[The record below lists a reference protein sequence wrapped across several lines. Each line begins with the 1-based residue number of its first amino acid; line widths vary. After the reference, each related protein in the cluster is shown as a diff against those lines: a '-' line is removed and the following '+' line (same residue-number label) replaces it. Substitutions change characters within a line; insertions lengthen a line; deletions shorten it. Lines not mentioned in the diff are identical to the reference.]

1 MEGIHTLK
9 SIVLEGNWLEKVD
22 LKEAYFSVKNTWSF
36 YVSSSRTSS
45 TSSNVS
51 PFTWPQPHGFLR
63 KLRSSRSG
71 VEDTDVCLHRQHSGR
86 HQGEKQGSIVRSLY
100 ICYSTWASVNM
111 EKMVLEPSQCIEFLG
126 FTLDTTRME
135 LSLPVQKTK
144 KIWVESQQLLEVE
157 QGTASTLP
165 D

>member
-1 MEGIHTLK
+1 MLPVQGQVLPVQMSPLSPGLSPMGFYEDLGALGQELGIRMFVY
-9 SIVLEGNWLEKVD
+9 I
-22 LKEAYFSVKNTWSF
+22 
-36 YVSSSRTSS
+36 
-45 TSSNVS
+45 
-51 PFTWPQPHGFLR
+51 
-63 KLRSSRSG
+63 
-71 VEDTDVCLHRQHSGR
+71 GR

-111 EKMVLEPSQCIEFLG
+111 EKTVLEPSQCIEFLG

-144 KIWVESQQLLEVE
+144 KIWAESQQLLEVE